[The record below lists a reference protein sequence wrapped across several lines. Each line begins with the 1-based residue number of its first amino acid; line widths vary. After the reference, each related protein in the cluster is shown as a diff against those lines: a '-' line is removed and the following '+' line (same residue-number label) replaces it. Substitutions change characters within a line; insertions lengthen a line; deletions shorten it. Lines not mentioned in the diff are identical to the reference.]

1 MSNEA
6 KTMNIFRGFL
16 RETGYYD
23 NPDITVEEQKSDN
36 KKIQKLLKNA
46 SKSGMGKGYPDFI
59 ITSARDTSLVIVV
72 ECKADISKHVSATQD
87 SFKDYA
93 VDGALLYASFLAK
106 EYDVVA
112 IGFSGEDKN
121 LVSLSHYIQ
130 ICKTTKAHEYFGEKN
145 TFIHQLCRRPEF
157 KHI

>member
-1 MSNEA
+1 
-6 KTMNIFRGFL
+6 MNIFRGLL
-16 RETGYYD
+16 REAGYYD

-59 ITSARDTSLVIVV
+59 ITSASNTGLIIVV
-72 ECKADISKHVSATQD
+72 ECKADISRQESATQD

-112 IGFSGEDKN
+112 IGFSGEDKK

-130 ICKTTKAHEYFGEKN
+130 ICKRVK
-145 TFIHQLCRRPEF
+145 
-157 KHI
+157 